1 MLRQRDKSVAGAP
14 WRLFLAVG
22 LTGILVA
29 CAGSVLPV
37 FDTPRELA
45 GSVLV
50 LAPVVHLGELGV
62 KDNSFLVEPLERSV
76 RQALA
81 GKGMSIVEGLSD
93 DALASF
99 RQALQLAWSRKR
111 AAGDRRFKAGEEL
124 GLQELLEAPART
136 GARSVAFVVLS
147 GNGEGTGSGYVP
159 VPMGEIIPLPEERPD
174 YVVPRTGSG
183 GFARG
188 VDMDLLLVDLQTSQ
202 VILHRR
208 VSHPAQDAGELI
220 DAITVLSRELTRG
233 LRVVGRPN

>member
-1 MLRQRDKSVAGAP
+1 MLRQRDESVFKGL
-14 WRLFLAVG
+14 WRFFPAVG
-22 LTGILVA
+22 LAGILAA

-50 LAPVVHLGELGV
+50 IPSVVRLGELGA
-62 KDNSFLVEPLERSV
+62 KDSSFLVEPLERSV

-81 GKGMSIVEGLSD
+81 GKGMAIVESPSD

-99 RQALQLAWSRKR
+99 RKALQVAWSRKR
-111 AAGDRRFKAGEEL
+111 AAGDRRFKAGEDL
-124 GLQELLEAPART
+124 GLQELLERPART

-147 GNGEGTGSGYVP
+147 GNGEGNGSGYVP

-174 YVVPRTGSG
+174 YVVPRSGSR

-188 VDMDLLLVDLQTSQ
+188 VDMDLLLVDLHTSQ

-208 VSHPAQDAGELI
+208 VSHPARNVGELI
-220 DAITVLSRELTRG
+220 DAITVLTRELTRG
-233 LRVVGRPN
+233 LRVAGGQN